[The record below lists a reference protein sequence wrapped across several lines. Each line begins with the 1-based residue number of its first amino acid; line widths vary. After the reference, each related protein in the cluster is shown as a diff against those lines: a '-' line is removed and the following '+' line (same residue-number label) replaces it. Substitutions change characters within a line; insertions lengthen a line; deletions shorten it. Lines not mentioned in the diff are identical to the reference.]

1 MKLSLYGRFAMALFA
16 SLVLGLGMTACGG
29 GTIAYMWVL
38 GQQYNNIA
46 GFKVDDYTGNLT
58 QVPNSPFA
66 SNGSKPVSIQVSTT
80 GRFVFVLNQ
89 GTGGSAA
96 GRGTASGVSVF
107 TVGGDGVLVY
117 QSSYSS
123 QGYVPQWMQLD
134 STGSYLYV
142 LDKYSPGLCTQAV
155 FNTTGCSGAV
165 GTYTAPNTD
174 GYGSLTAFAI
184 DGTTGRLS
192 LVTNSQILN
201 NGVNT
206 PFFEVGGSPFM
217 SKTLGSCLLTLNGA
231 DNTIS
236 PYQFG
241 SGGQLSYAGGTGRY
255 PVPNASKISSIN
267 GSGSYVFLTDSGSD
281 LIDPFTLSSSCVLAP
296 VTGGNTPNLA
306 GAYDPV
312 YSLLDSTNKYLYVL
326 NQTAPPGTSQAA
338 SSISAF
344 TVNLTNGQLQGITG
358 APYTVG
364 SGPVCMVEDPT
375 HQYLYVSNY
384 NDGTVTGKLL
394 DPTTGILSSLT
405 RGSTFP
411 AVGQAT
417 CLAISGQVD

>member
-1 MKLSLYGRFAMALFA
+1 MKLSLYGRFSMALFA

-29 GTIAYMWVL
+29 GTIAYLWVL
-38 GQQYNNIA
+38 GQQYNNVA

-58 QVPNSPFA
+58 QIINSPFA
-66 SNGSKPVSIQVSTT
+66 SNGSKPVSIQVSNT

-89 GTGGSAA
+89 GTGGGAS
-96 GRGTASGVSVF
+96 GRGTSSGVSVF

-117 QSSYSS
+117 QASYSS

-134 STGSYLYV
+134 STGNYLYV
-142 LDKYSPGLCTQAV
+142 LDKYSPGCDPDPVTLVCK
-155 FNTTGCSGAV
+155 
-165 GTYTAPNTD
+165 YDTANTD
-174 GYGSLTAFAI
+174 GFGAITAFAI
-184 DGTTGRLS
+184 DSTTGRLS

-201 NGVNT
+201 HGVNT
-206 PFFEVGGSPFM
+206 PFFEVGGSPFQM
-217 SKTLGSCLLTLNGA
+217 KTLGNCLLTVNSA
-231 DNTIS
+231 DNSIS
-236 PYQFG
+236 PYQFAG
-241 SGGQLSYAGGTGRY
+241 GGQLSFAGGTGRY
-255 PVPNASKISSIN
+255 LITGANHISSIN
-267 GSGSYVFLTDSGSD
+267 GSGSYVFLTDSGANT
-281 LIDPFTLSSSCVLAP
+281 IDPFSLAGSCVLTP

-306 GAYDPV
+306 TAYNPT
-312 YSLLDSTNKYLYVL
+312 YTLLDSTNKYLYVL
-326 NQTAPPGTSQAA
+326 NQSAPPGTSQPA

-375 HQYLYVSNY
+375 HQYIYVSNY

-411 AVGQAT
+411 AVGQAS
-417 CLAISGQVD
+417 CLTLSGQVD

>member
-29 GTIAYMWVL
+29 GTIGYLWVL

-46 GFKVDDYTGNLT
+46 GFKIDDYTGNLT
-58 QVPNSPFA
+58 QIINSPYA
-66 SNGSKPVSIQVSTT
+66 SNGSKPVSIQVSNT

-89 GTGGSAA
+89 GTGGSLSSH
-96 GRGTASGVSVF
+96 GTASGVSVF
-107 TVGGDGVLVY
+107 SVGGDGVLVY
-117 QSSYSS
+117 QASYSS
-123 QGYVPQWMQLD
+123 QGYVPQWLQLD

-142 LDKYSPGLCTQAV
+142 LDKYAPS
-155 FNTTGCSGAV
+155 FDTTNNLYDG
-165 GTYTAPNTD
+165 PNTD
-174 GYGSLTAFAI
+174 GNGAITAFSI
-184 DGTTGRLS
+184 DPTTGRLS
-192 LVTNSQILN
+192 LVTNSQILH

-206 PFFEVGGSPFM
+206 PFFEVGGAPFQM
-217 SKTLGSCLLTLNGA
+217 KTLGNCLLTVNSA
-231 DNTIS
+231 DNSIS
-236 PYQFG
+236 PYQFA
-241 SGGQLSYAGGTGRY
+241 SGGQLSFAGGTGRY
-255 PVPNASKISSIN
+255 LITGASHISSIN
-267 GSGSYVFLTDSGSD
+267 GSGSYVFLTDSGANT
-281 LIDPFTLSSSCVLAP
+281 IDPFSLASSCNLTP
-296 VTGGNTPNLA
+296 VTGGNTANLA
-306 GAYDPV
+306 TAYNPT
-312 YSLLDSTNKYLYVL
+312 YTLLDSTNKYLYVL
-326 NQTAPPGTSQAA
+326 NQSAPPGTSQPA

-375 HQYLYVSNY
+375 HQYIYVSNY

-411 AVGQAT
+411 AVGQAS
-417 CLAISGQVD
+417 CLALSGQVD